1 MSEQQEYIV
10 TLNNKDDLDEFYYD
24 METPGGNLYIP
35 DRSVDIINR
44 RPISRNTHYNLTAAE
59 AEQIKQDPR
68 VLDIELIPEL
78 RNAIPGLTYTD
89 TSSYWDKSSSAN
101 ALHKNWG
108 LLRCYE
114 GQTRSN
120 WGSNGTSTVGGT
132 VNTGSLDGTGVD
144 VVIVDG
150 LFDPAHP
157 EFAVNADGTGG
168 TRVVQYNWT
177 GYQGGTYN
185 YGSYTGSDPRHG
197 CHVAGTVAGN
207 TQGWARKAAI
217 YNINFSGAGTTLM
230 DHIRQ
235 WHNNKGN
242 SRPTV
247 VNNSWAYTYTLV
259 YSLISSIV
267 YRGTTYNGPFDQNSS
282 ALANYGITRTS
293 TTNDSGAYTLTSVPA
308 IITGV
313 QTDYADAIAD
323 GIIVV
328 GSAGNSNYKIDI
340 NGGTDYNNYIL
351 YSGGYYYYNRGG
363 SPGAHC
369 INVGATSANI
379 NDSKATFSNKGPGV
393 DIFAP
398 GYNIQSSTHSDI
410 KDVADPRNSNYGLQ
424 KLNGTS
430 MSGPQVTGYIA
441 CQVQNNT
448 SWAQTDALNFVI
460 SNAKTGQMYD
470 AGNATGV
477 DYYSLQGAPNR
488 YLAWPGNNAPGDTT
502 PPTIS
507 STTPANGATG
517 VSISDNISIIFSEAV
532 DSTTINSTNIT
543 FGVSGSWSLS
553 GTTATFN
560 PGVNLAN
567 NTAYTMTVGTGVTD
581 LVGNALANAYQFS
594 FTTIAAGDTT
604 PPTISSTTPANGAT
618 GVSVSDNIIVVF
630 SEAMD
635 ATTINSSN
643 IIFQITSGSTV
654 NGTWGLNGAIA
665 TFNPSSNLNNNTSY
679 TMTLYAGLKD
689 IAGNNLSTAYQFS
702 FTTAAAADTTP
713 PTVTAVQPT
722 GTGASITAQPG
733 ASFSEAMDQNSFTTS
748 TVILQQGSTNVSG
761 SIQSTSTG
769 VNIIPSSNLLNSTTY
784 TATIT
789 TGVQDVAGNNMAN
802 NYVWNFTTSAAADTT
817 PPTISTTTPANGAT
831 GVSVG
836 NSIQVVFSEAMQTST
851 INSSNITFQTSNG
864 TTVSGTWGYSGTT
877 ATFNQSSALSYSTS
891 YTMVVGT
898 GVTDLAGNA
907 LANAYT
913 FSFTT
918 QAASGGGDTGYTF
931 PKTTLGTRGAS
942 GFIYP
947 RTIIKYP

>member
-1 MSEQQEYIV
+1 
-10 TLNNKDDLDEFYYD
+10 

-35 DRSVDIINR
+35 NRSVDIVNR

-120 WGSNGTSTVGGT
+120 WGSNGTSTVSGT
-132 VNTGSLDGTGVD
+132 IDTGSLDGTGVD

-157 EFAVNADGTGG
+157 EFAVNSDGTGG
-168 TRVVQYNWT
+168 SRVVQYNWI
-177 GYQGGTYN
+177 GYQSGTYN

-259 YSLISSIV
+259 YSNISSVV

-293 TTNDSGAYTLTSVPA
+293 TTNDSGAYTLSSVPA
-308 IITGV
+308 VISAV

-340 NGGTDYNNYIL
+340 SGGTDYNNYIL

-363 SPGAHC
+363 SPGVHC
-369 INVGATSANI
+369 INVGATSSNV

-448 SWAQTDALNFVI
+448 SWTQTNALNFII

-517 VSISDNISIIFSEAV
+517 VS
-532 DSTTINSTNIT
+532 
-543 FGVSGSWSLS
+543 
-553 GTTATFN
+553 
-560 PGVNLAN
+560 
-567 NTAYTMTVGTGVTD
+567 
-581 LVGNALANAYQFS
+581 
-594 FTTIAAGDTT
+594 
-604 PPTISSTTPANGAT
+604 
-618 GVSVSDNIIVVF
+618 VSDNIIVVF
-630 SEAMD
+630 SEAID
-635 ATTINSSN
+635 STTINSTN
-643 IIFQITSGSTV
+643 MTFATSGSWSV
-654 NGTWGLNGAIA
+654 NGAIA
-665 TFNPSSNLNNNTSY
+665 TFNPDANLANNNSY
-679 TMTLYAGLKD
+679 TMTVGTGVKD
-689 IAGNNLSTAYQFS
+689 TAGNNLASPYNFS

-713 PTVTAVQPT
+713 PTVTAAQPT
-722 GTGASITAQPG
+722 GTGVSVTAQPG

-748 TVILQQGSTNVSG
+748 TVTLQHGSTNVSG

-802 NYVWNFTTSAAADTT
+802 NYVWNFTTGSAADTT
-817 PPTISTTTPANGAT
+817 PPTISSTTPANGAT
-831 GVSVG
+831 GIAVG
-836 NSIQVVFSEAMQTST
+836 NSIQVVFSEAMNSST
-851 INSSNITFQTSNG
+851 ITSSNITFQTSNG

-877 ATFNQSSALSYSTS
+877 ATFNQSSALSYNTS

-907 LANAYT
+907 LASAYT

-918 QAASGGGDTGYTF
+918 QTSSGGGDTGYVF
-931 PKTTLGTRGAS
+931 PKIILGTRGS
-942 GFIYP
+942 NGYVYP
-947 RTIIKYP
+947 RKLIKYT